1 MLTTIKKAF
10 SFMVNADRVKKKIP
24 SLLVD
29 GDTSKRKN
37 YNAFFRERYRL
48 QKLKKR
54 RTVLKFEVNLLIFE
68 TKEKGKF
75 GFSLVWVYGRLRN
88 VSISTAPIMMITI
101 IIATAEAKTYVSVI
115 DACGVAVG
123 VGVAA
128 GDETANAVSE
138 YDGQ

>member
-24 SLLVD
+24 SLLAD
-29 GDTSKRKN
+29 SDTSKRKN

-48 QKLKKR
+48 QQFKKR

-75 GFSLVWVYGRLRN
+75 GFSLV
-88 VSISTAPIMMITI
+88 
-101 IIATAEAKTYVSVI
+101 
-115 DACGVAVG
+115 
-123 VGVAA
+123 
-128 GDETANAVSE
+128 
-138 YDGQ
+138 